1 MALIINFPAAPT
13 VLISSLTVGQWCIH
27 PLYPGSVLRL
37 LEKRATDS
45 LFAQFSDTVNCGALV
60 RANSQSVTVV
70 PDLEELTMK
79 FPA

>member
-27 PLYPGSVLRL
+27 PSYPGSVLCL

-45 LFAQFSDTVNCGALV
+45 LFAQFSETVNCGALV

-70 PDLEELTMK
+70 PDPQQIELT

>member
-1 MALIINFPAAPT
+1 MALINNFPAAPT

-45 LFAQFSDTVNCGALV
+45 LFAQFSDTIDCGALV

-70 PDLEELTMK
+70 PDPQQIELT

>member
-1 MALIINFPAAPT
+1 MALINNFPAAPT
-13 VLISSLTVGQWCIH
+13 VLISSLAPGQWCIH

-70 PDLEELTMK
+70 PDPQQIELT